1 MPDSTQYTA
10 RPSVVEMFDD
20 PTPIPTDDDAPFC
33 SAALVAKIFEG
44 PSLPSYMAEAI
55 PGPHALFMAY
65 AMDAAEE
72 FVTGQYCLSD
82 EQADIIMR
90 ACHVAAD
97 VALRAAGVE
106 MSYATAYQRATAHLR

>member
-1 MPDSTQYTA
+1 MPGSTQY
-10 RPSVVEMFDD
+10 PSTPPVAGSPDD
-20 PTPIPTDDDAPFC
+20 TSPISTDDDAPFC